1 MIKFLIIT
9 GLSFFNPPQDSI
21 GIETINGKTFVIHK
35 VGEKETL
42 YGISRRYGV
51 TVTQILEF
59 NKTADAGLEIGQ
71 ILKVPYIPSP
81 KTPKGATVH
90 KVAEKETLFSISR
103 QYNVTIDEIKQW
115 NSLPD
120 NSLSVGQELVIK
132 ATNTIPGMPQ
142 AQPMEMKSARTVH
155 TVAQKETLFSISRQY
170 GATIDQ
176 LKTWNNLTS
185 EELSIGQVLFVAQPI
200 YNSTSQ
206 TQANP
211 VVETTQ
217 QTTTPTPVNTEVPV
231 TKTEVTPQVKAPVV
245 TISESVT
252 NKDEIKE
259 SGLAELIDGTEG
271 NRKYLALHRTAPVGT
286 ILKIRNEMNNRE
298 VFVRVI
304 GKLPDTALTDKLVI
318 KISKSAYDRLGAID
332 PRFRVE
338 VTYYK

>member
-21 GIETINGKTFVIHK
+21 GIETINGKTFIVHK

-42 YGISRRYGV
+42 YGISRRYSV
-51 TVTQILEF
+51 TVNQILEF

-71 ILKVPYIPSP
+71 ILKVPYVPRP

-90 KVAEKETLFSISR
+90 RVAEKETLFSISR

-120 NSLSVGQELVIK
+120 NSLAVGQELVIK

-142 AQPMEMKSARTVH
+142 VQPVEMKSAKTVH

-200 YNSTSQ
+200 YNSSSQ
-206 TQANP
+206 TQTNP

-217 QTTTPTPVNTEVPV
+217 QTTTQTPVTTEMPV
-231 TKTEVTPQVKAPVV
+231 TKTEVTPQVKPPVV

-318 KISKSAYDRLGAID
+318 KVSKSAYDRLGAID